1 MALSLGYASR
11 ETASNLKRNL
21 LMSVAAVLIM
31 AVSLAL
37 VGATLL
43 LRQGVNKQT
52 IQWQDGVEL
61 SIFMQPNAGQTQI
74 DAVAADLATLPEVE
88 SSRYVDQAAAYEEF
102 KTLFA
107 SSPEMIESVT
117 PADLPPSF
125 RVVPVKAEYTDV
137 IGERFRGREGVREVT
152 YAKDVIDKLV
162 TETAAKQ
169 RIYMIMAGVLLVS
182 GVMLILVTIQLAIY
196 ARRREVSVMKLVGA
210 TNWFIRVPFMLEGV
224 VQGLIGAII
233 AGALVYGFRNQL
245 LGLISDSSL
254 ASTELVATSREG
266 LLTAALLV
274 AIGTLVG
281 AIGSA
286 AAVRRFLDV

>member
-1 MALSLGYASR
+1 MALSIGYASK

-31 AVSLAL
+31 AVSLSL

-52 IQWQDGVEL
+52 VQWQDGVEL
-61 SIFMQPNAGQTQI
+61 SVFMQPTASQTQI
-74 DAVAADLATLPEVE
+74 DAIAAELGAIPEVE
-88 SSRYVDQAAAYEEF
+88 SSRFVDQTAAYEEF
-102 KTLFA
+102 RTLFA

-117 PADLPPSF
+117 PADLPPSY
-125 RVVPVKAEYTDV
+125 RVVPVKAENTDV

-162 TETAAKQ
+162 RETDEKQ
-169 RIYMIMAGVLLVS
+169 RLYMIMAVVLLIS

-210 TNWFIRVPFMLEGV
+210 TNWFIRIPFMLEGV
-224 VQGLIGAII
+224 VQGLVGALI
-233 AGALVYGFRNQL
+233 AGGLVYAFRNQL
-245 LGLISDSSL
+245 LGLISDSAL
-254 ASTELVATSREG
+254 ANTELVATSREG
-266 LLTAALLV
+266 LITAALLV
-274 AIGTLVG
+274 LIGTMVG

>member
-1 MALSLGYASR
+1 MALSIGYASK

-31 AVSLAL
+31 AVSLSL

-52 IQWQDGVEL
+52 VQWQDGVEL
-61 SIFMQPNAGQTQI
+61 SVFMQPTASQTQI
-74 DAVAADLATLPEVE
+74 DAIAAELGAIPEVE
-88 SSRYVDQAAAYEEF
+88 SSRFVDQTAAYEEF
-102 KTLFA
+102 RTLFA

-117 PADLPPSF
+117 PADLPPSY

-162 TETAAKQ
+162 RETDEKQ
-169 RIYMIMAGVLLVS
+169 RLYMIMAVVLLIS

-210 TNWFIRVPFMLEGV
+210 TNWFIRIPFMLEGV
-224 VQGLIGAII
+224 IQGLVGALI
-233 AGALVYGFRNQL
+233 AGGLVFAFRNQL
-245 LGLISDSSL
+245 LGLISDSAL
-254 ASTELVATSREG
+254 ANTELVATAREG
-266 LLTAALLV
+266 LITAALLV
-274 AIGTLVG
+274 LIGTLVG